1 MAEQGLGGMRVLID
15 EKDGKR
21 CMCVFVFCFFVLQG
35 NLASKGNGLTSRKER
50 KKKVITLKKRKG
62 WGE

>member
-1 MAEQGLGGMRVLID
+1 MRKMERDV
-15 EKDGKR
+15 
-21 CMCVFVFCFFVLQG
+21 CVCLCFVFFVLHG
-35 NLASKGNGLTSRKER
+35 NLASKGNGLTSRKEK

>member
-15 EKDGKR
+15 EKDVKR
-21 CMCVFVFCFFVLQG
+21 CMCVFVFCFFC
-35 NLASKGNGLTSRKER
+35 SSRKSSFKRKRINLEKR
-50 KKKVITLKKRKG
+50 EKKKVITLKKRKG